1 MNKLR
6 YNVSFWLGALFLFV
20 TGGCSDYF
28 DVRPKSQ
35 VLADELFSTEE
46 GFSDQLTG
54 VYKRLASTSLYGQEM
69 TFGLAEALTQNY
81 DLATGSEYYEA
92 GLYNYENT
100 AVKNKITTV
109 WSQMYSA
116 IANLNIMLEYIDKNP
131 AMFSGDNYRIYKG
144 EALGLRA
151 FLHLDLLRM
160 FAPSY
165 ASNAQAPAIPYVM
178 TYSTAVTPQ
187 STVDKVLD
195 YVIADAR
202 EALGL
207 LETDPLFLADSLE
220 AYTYRNDRSYR
231 FNYYAVAATLA
242 RAYQWKG
249 GADNLAQA
257 LVYARKV
264 IEEKKFSWVHY
275 TSITSSNAYE
285 RDLLFASELLF
296 RLNVLDMDDIIG
308 PYFKEQT
315 DKTKKLSP
323 SEEMWDDI
331 YEVSTKAYG
340 QDWRHIYHW
349 TYSGSDPYLS
359 KFWQYENGT
368 YKNFMPV
375 LRWSEMY
382 YIAAEASL
390 NTDSRQAVRYLNTVR
405 NNRYLD
411 FDPLDE
417 NLPVTQIQNEIYKE
431 YRKELVGEGQLFYY
445 YKRLNFAS
453 IPGSAVS
460 GSDDIYVLPMPENE
474 VEFGNRQ

>member
-54 VYKRLASTSLYGQEM
+54 VYKRLASTSLYGQ
-69 TFGLAEALTQNY
+69 
-81 DLATGSEYYEA
+81 
-92 GLYNYENT
+92 
-100 AVKNKITTV
+100 
-109 WSQMYSA
+109 
-116 IANLNIMLEYIDKNP
+116 
-131 AMFSGDNYRIYKG
+131 
-144 EALGLRA
+144 
-151 FLHLDLLRM
+151 
-160 FAPSY
+160 
-165 ASNAQAPAIPYVM
+165 
-178 TYSTAVTPQ
+178 
-187 STVDKVLD
+187 
-195 YVIADAR
+195 
-202 EALGL
+202 
-207 LETDPLFLADSLE
+207 
-220 AYTYRNDRSYR
+220 
-231 FNYYAVAATLA
+231 
-242 RAYQWKG
+242 
-249 GADNLAQA
+249 
-257 LVYARKV
+257 
-264 IEEKKFSWVHY
+264 
-275 TSITSSNAYE
+275 
-285 RDLLFASELLF
+285 
-296 RLNVLDMDDIIG
+296 
-308 PYFKEQT
+308 
-315 DKTKKLSP
+315 
-323 SEEMWDDI
+323 
-331 YEVSTKAYG
+331 
-340 QDWRHIYHW
+340 DWRHTYHW

>member
-1 MNKLR
+1 M
-6 YNVSFWLGALFLFV
+6 
-20 TGGCSDYF
+20 
-28 DVRPKSQ
+28 
-35 VLADELFSTEE
+35 
-46 GFSDQLTG
+46 
-54 VYKRLASTSLYGQEM
+54 
-69 TFGLAEALTQNY
+69 
-81 DLATGSEYYEA
+81 
-92 GLYNYENT
+92 
-100 AVKNKITTV
+100 
-109 WSQMYSA
+109 
-116 IANLNIMLEYIDKNP
+116 
-131 AMFSGDNYRIYKG
+131 
-144 EALGLRA
+144 
-151 FLHLDLLRM
+151 
-160 FAPSY
+160 
-165 ASNAQAPAIPYVM
+165 
-178 TYSTAVTPQ
+178 
-187 STVDKVLD
+187 
-195 YVIADAR
+195 
-202 EALGL
+202 
-207 LETDPLFLADSLE
+207 
-220 AYTYRNDRSYR
+220 
-231 FNYYAVAATLA
+231 
-242 RAYQWKG
+242 
-249 GADNLAQA
+249 
-257 LVYARKV
+257 VYARKV

-340 QDWRHIYHW
+340 QDWRHTYHW

-382 YIAAEASL
+382 YIAAECLL
-390 NTDSRQAVRYLNTVR
+390 NGETK
-405 NNRYLD
+405 D

>member
-1 MNKLR
+1 MGITIEELKKL
-6 YNVSFWLGALFLFV
+6 
-20 TGGCSDYF
+20 
-28 DVRPKSQ
+28 
-35 VLADELFSTEE
+35 
-46 GFSDQLTG
+46 
-54 VYKRLASTSLYGQEM
+54 
-69 TFGLAEALTQNY
+69 
-81 DLATGSEYYEA
+81 
-92 GLYNYENT
+92 
-100 AVKNKITTV
+100 
-109 WSQMYSA
+109 
-116 IANLNIMLEYIDKNP
+116 DKNTYQIIDIRDENEV
-131 AMFSGDNYRIYKG
+131 AHG
-144 EALGLRA
+144 
-151 FLHLDLLRM
+151 
-160 FAPSY
+160 
-165 ASNAQAPAIPYVM
+165 AIPG
-178 TYSTAVTPQ
+178 AVATP
-187 STVDKVLD
+187 
-195 YVIADAR
+195 
-202 EALGL
+202 
-207 LETDPLFLADSLE
+207 ADSIEGNENIDFSKKLVICCSRGRFSVEVAEGLE
-220 AYTYRNDRSYR
+220 EKGMDAVSLEGGYIAWLLDAMKQEEEVDICKDVELSIRKKFRKSIWCKFTKAINQYELVKPGDRI
-231 FNYYAVAATLA
+231 AVCIS
-242 RAYQWKG
+242 G
-249 GADNLAQA
+249 GKDSMLMAKLFQELKIHNKFDFEVKF
-257 LVYARKV
+257 LVMDPGYSPANRKV

-340 QDWRHIYHW
+340 QDWRHTYHW

>member
-1 MNKLR
+1 MKKIKSLLFMSC
-6 YNVSFWLGALFLFV
+6 VIFSLFGCTDWLTIQPETQV
-20 TGGCSDYF
+20 TKEDMF
-28 DVRPKSQ
+28 KTQ
-35 VLADELFSTEE
+35 A
-46 GFSDQLTG
+46 GFYDALTG
-54 VYKRLASTSLYGQEM
+54 SYILMRDNYSPSGQMVLGGVEYMANLWETTEGLGVAYYYASHDYRVERVERELGNMFLKQ
-69 TFGLAEALTQNY
+69 
-81 DLATGSEYYEA
+81 YE
-92 GLYNYENT
+92 
-100 AVKNKITTV
+100 I
-109 WSQMYSA
+109 
-116 IANLNIMLEYIDKNP
+116 IANLNILIKYIDNQQRVLTDKEEKL
-131 AMFSGDNYRIYKG
+131 YKG

-340 QDWRHIYHW
+340 QDWRHTYHW